1 MLLTSHPTTFS
12 TVQSIDASL
21 WQDGDR
27 WHFRYLV
34 EGVEQLV
41 LPDPAQPGRT
51 DGLWQATCFE
61 AFVGLAGPAYLELN
75 FSPSRQWAAY
85 RFDAPRH
92 YGMREENAEIDIWL
106 DAGESWIALEAAV
119 KLPALTPGAALNL
132 TTVIEESGGAK
143 TYWAVAHPEGPP
155 DFHDRAC
162 FTARLADI
170 AQS

>member
-1 MLLTSHPTTFS
+1 MLLTSHPTTTAS

-27 WHFRYLV
+27 WHFRYLA
-34 EGVEQLV
+34 EGANHLV
-41 LPDPAQPGRT
+41 FPNPALPGRA

-61 AFVGLAGPAYLELN
+61 AFVGLAGPAYFELN

-85 RFDAPRH
+85 RFDTPRH
-92 YGMREENAEIDIWL
+92 GMREELAEIDIWL
-106 DAGESWIALEAAV
+106 DAGEGWFALEAAV

-132 TTVIEESGGAK
+132 TAVIEESGGAK
-143 TYWAVAHPEGPP
+143 SYWALAHPEGSP

-162 FTARLADI
+162 FSARLEDI